1 MSLVGT
7 LGRMAVGVLVAKG
20 VGKMMSGGR
29 GGASQ
34 SGGGGLGGV
43 LGGLL
48 GGGAGGGGGLGGAL
62 GGALGGGS
70 RQGQGGSGGGL
81 GDLGALL
88 GGKSGSLGGGQGGSQ
103 AGGQAG
109 GMGGGLAGGLGGLL
123 ESLGGGA
130 GAAGANT
137 APPSNGS
144 LGDLLNSALQGE
156 KVPEPSADQ
165 EALAKVM
172 IVAMVNAA
180 KSDGQIDQ
188 EEQQKIVSHLGD
200 EVTEEERQFVL
211 GEMQSPL
218 DVDGL
223 VKSVPRGSEA
233 QVYMMSLMGIDLDSQ
248 EEARYLDGLR
258 QKLGLNEQAC
268 NELHQKL
275 GVPTLY
281 S

>member
-20 VGKMMSGGR
+20 VGKMMGGGR
-29 GGASQ
+29 GGAAPST
-34 SGGGGLGGV
+34 GGGAGGLGGL

-48 GGGAGGGGGLGGAL
+48 GGGAGGGLGGAL
-62 GGALGGGS
+62 GGSS
-70 RQGQGGSGGGL
+70 RQAPGGGGGL

-88 GGKSGSLGGGQGGSQ
+88 GGKSGGAGGG
-103 AGGQAG
+103 
-109 GMGGGLAGGLGGLL
+109 MAGGLGGLL
-123 ESLGGGA
+123 EGIGGGGNA
-130 GAAGANT
+130 SAANP
-137 APPSNGS
+137 APPAGGS
-144 LGDLLNSALQGE
+144 LGDLLNSALQGD
-156 KVPEPSADQ
+156 KVPEPDAGQ

-172 IVAMVNAA
+172 IVAMISAA
-180 KSDGQIDQ
+180 KSDGSIDQ
-188 EEQQKIVSHLGD
+188 EEQKKIVSHLGD
-200 EVTEEERQFVL
+200 EVSEEERQFVL
-211 GEMQSPL
+211 SEMQSPL

-258 QKLGLNEQAC
+258 QKLELSEQIC
-268 NELHQKL
+268 NDLHQKL